1 MKSRDFYSSLFWMAV
16 GAGVCYGGYDLEL
29 GTLHD
34 PGSGFLFFWLGIIM
48 MGLSLAVLL
57 QGVKKVGIETAGIA
71 AIFSKVQWLKIVL
84 VLTAL
89 SLYAY
94 LFQTLGFIPA
104 TILLL
109 IFLFKAIEPQRWS
122 IAIFGAVASSLAA
135 YLVFQV
141 WLGCQL
147 PKGLLGFWL

>member
-1 MKSRDFYSSLFWMAV
+1 MTRDFYSSLFWLLI

-48 MGLSLAVLL
+48 MALSVIILIPGAGKKGSLPLLKGMFSGVDWPKILYVLL
-57 QGVKKVGIETAGIA
+57 
-71 AIFSKVQWLKIVL
+71 
-84 VLTAL
+84 AL
-89 SLYAY
+89 SLYGYA
-94 LFQTLGFIPA
+94 FNALGFILA

-109 IFLFKAIEPQRWS
+109 LFLFKAIEPQRWW
-122 IAIFGAVASSLAA
+122 IAVFGSVASSLAA
-135 YLVFQV
+135 YVVFQV

-147 PKGLLGFWL
+147 PSGLLGIG

>member
-1 MKSRDFYSSLFWMAV
+1 MKSRDRLSSLFWIAI
-16 GAGVCYGGYDLEL
+16 GAGICYGGYDLEL

-48 MGLSLAVLL
+48 IGLSLIVFV
-57 QGVKKVGIETAGIA
+57 QGSSKPGAHAIGNLFAG
-71 AIFSKVQWLKIVL
+71 VQWVKIIL
-84 VLTAL
+84 VLIAL

-94 LFQTLGFIPA
+94 FFEALGFILA

-109 IFLFKAIEPQRWS
+109 IFLFKAVEPQRWS
-122 IAIFGAVASSLAA
+122 IAVLGAVVSSLAG

-141 WLGCQL
+141 WLGGQL
-147 PKGLLGFWL
+147 PKGLLELWR